1 MSVYKKY
8 YDLVKKFRIQIIL
21 GFILGVATLLTSILL
36 PNLIGSLTNHIQ
48 RSTLTSDIIMRYC
61 LIIFAVGLF
70 NYIANGIWNYF
81 FFQNY
86 YYVDN
91 EIRLRIFFKALSE
104 SPVFYMKNPIPD
116 IINKA
121 TSDSANIGDVVGYGL
136 MTLVDGVM
144 FPLLI
149 FVFMFRISFTLTLI
163 PIISLPVMVFLVTK
177 ISRKFDSRYLAVQR
191 TKDRLNDKAI
201 ETYNGIKVIKT
212 FLLNRIVKEEFL
224 EKVDDNLEEELNLQ
238 RVSTLFM
245 PAVEI
250 VMGISSVLS
259 FIFGAFLIKKGAISY
274 GELIT
279 FSMYLMYLSWPA
291 FALSDLIVI
300 SKTGKNSFSRV
311 EKLLNY
317 ESDFVVRNNLIEL
330 PSIESVEFK
339 DLSFNY
345 PGNDGFGL
353 SGMSFKLKKGKRYG
367 IVGKTGSGKT
377 TILRNLIR
385 EYPNFH
391 GEININGI
399 PIREI
404 NFDKLKKKIGY
415 VPQEH
420 FLFSK
425 SIGDNIKFYRDVDE
439 ESLNEAIETSD
450 FAKDVSQLSEG
461 IDTLSGELGI
471 SLSGGQKQRVSLSR
485 ALLTDVDLLV
495 LDDVLSAVDTKTEKN
510 ILNNL
515 DKKFKDK
522 IVVIS
527 SHKISAVKDFDEI
540 FVIENGRISERGDFS
555 SLVKNRGWFYE
566 QALTQG
572 VLNE

>member
-1 MSVYKKY
+1 MSIYKKY
-8 YDLVKKFRIQIIL
+8 YDLVKKFKYQILLAFIL
-21 GFILGVATLLTSILL
+21 GFATLMASIVL
-36 PNLIGSLTNHIQ
+36 PSLIGSLTNHIEK
-48 RSTLTSDIIMRYC
+48 STLTTEIIKRYC
-61 LIIFAVGLF
+61 LIIFSIGLF

-121 TSDSANIGDVVGYGL
+121 TSDSSNIGDVVGYGL
-136 MTLVDGVM
+136 MTLVDGVC
-144 FPLLI
+144 FPILL

-163 PIISLPVMVFLVTK
+163 PIISLPIMVYLVTQ
-177 ISRKFDSRYLAVQR
+177 ISKRFDSRYLAVQR
-191 TKDRLNDKAI
+191 SKDKLNDKAI
-201 ETYNGIKVIKT
+201 ESYNGIKVIKT
-212 FLLNRIVKEEFL
+212 FLIDQIVKDEFL
-224 EKVDDNLEEELNLQ
+224 EKVDENLDEELRLQ
-238 RVSTLFM
+238 KLSTLFM

-250 VMGISSVLS
+250 VMGISSVIS
-259 FIFGAFLIKKGAISY
+259 FIVGAFLIKKGEINY
-274 GELIT
+274 GQLVT
-279 FSMYLMYLSWPA
+279 FSMYLIYLSWPA
-291 FALSDLIVI
+291 FALSDCIVLL
-300 SKTGKNSFSRV
+300 KAGKNSFARV
-311 EKLLNY
+311 DDLLNY
-317 ESDFVVRNNLIEL
+317 ESDFIVKNNQIETN
-330 PSIESVEFK
+330 SIDSVEFR
-339 DLSFNY
+339 DF
-345 PGNDGFGL
+345 
-353 SGMSFKLKKGKRYG
+353 SFKYPENEGFCLENLNFKFEKGKRYG

-385 EYPNFH
+385 EYPNFN
-391 GEININGI
+391 GEIKINGI

-425 SIGDNIKFYRDVDE
+425 SIADNIRFYRKVDE
-439 ESLNEAIETSD
+439 KNLKHAIEISD
-450 FAKDVSQLSEG
+450 FSKDISQLSQG
-461 IDTLSGELGI
+461 LDTLSGELGI

-485 ALLTDVDLLV
+485 ALLSDVDLIV

-515 DKKFKDK
+515 ESEFNDK
-522 IVVIS
+522 IVVMS
-527 SHKISAVKDFDEI
+527 SHKISAIKDFDEI
-540 FVIENGRISERGDFS
+540 LVIDNGKISERGDFHC
-555 SLVKNRGWFYE
+555 LVRNKGWFYE

-572 VLNE
+572 ALNE